1 MSESEQRTNS
11 RVKVFV
17 RVRPLAQAERRQRH
31 PLILQPRPLDDQ
43 SIVVIDPSTFEIA
56 GRAEYAEIDPSC
68 WSREFVFDRVL
79 WSTDTQANH
88 YADQQAVFDCVG
100 KPVVDWI
107 LDGFN
112 CCVFAFGQTGAGKSY
127 TMVGDLNGDPS
138 SYGLIPRICFE
149 LFENID
155 SSGPDCTKTVMFS
168 HLEIYNE
175 NIRDLLAA
183 PNNGYLRLR
192 EHPTKGIFVSNL
204 TIVKV
209 GGFEDIMS
217 LISIGDKNRTIANT
231 NANLHSSRS
240 HAIVTLTVCQRVR
253 DTPLNGLPTSALKQV
268 ISRVHLVDLAG
279 SERVTLSGAKGVRLK
294 EANNINRSL
303 SVLGDVIK
311 CLGETKS
318 KRGHIPYRNSTLTL
332 ILKDSLGM
340 SLNKSSVFTL
350 SRRMD

>member
-1 MSESEQRTNS
+1 MAENEYMSNS
-11 RVKVFV
+11 RVKVIV
-17 RVRPLAQAERRQRH
+17 RIRPLASIERRQRH
-31 PLILQPRPLDDQ
+31 HVILQQRPHDEH
-43 SIVVIDPSTFEIA
+43 SIVVIDPSTFEIVD
-56 GRAEYAEIDPSC
+56 RPEYAEINPSC

-79 WSTDTQANH
+79 WSLDPSADN
-88 YADQQAVFDCVG
+88 YADQETVFDCVG
-100 KPVVDWI
+100 KPVIEWI
-107 LDGFN
+107 LDGYN

-127 TMVGDLNGDPS
+127 TMMGEIKEDPTTF
-138 SYGLIPRICFE
+138 GLIPRICFA
-149 LFENID
+149 LFENIGP
-155 SSGPDCTKTVMFS
+155 SGPDSTKTVMFS

-175 NIRDLLAA
+175 NVRDLLAL
-183 PNNGYLRLR
+183 PNSPYLKVR

-209 GGFEDIMS
+209 NSFEDIMS
-217 LISIGDKNRTIANT
+217 LISIGDKNRTIATT

-253 DTPLNGLPTSALKQV
+253 EAPMNGLPTSALKQV

-279 SERVTLSGAKGVRLK
+279 SERVTLSGAQGVRLK

-311 CLGETKS
+311 CLGDTKS

-332 ILKDSLGM
+332 ILKDSLGVM
-340 SLNKSSVFTL
+340 NILRFAIIA
-350 SRRMD
+350 